1 MRKEELLSPEHP
13 LGQRIRE
20 IPRILTKDRR
30 NLLPAQALSLRK
42 LFSREEMDKRH
53 IDDAILKK
61 IAKNV
66 LQILIAL
73 SQRDITPGLIGT
85 ENLYVDL
92 SDSAFPVYLCDPER
106 FQLEQEEQEYDWYP
120 EDERLFGD
128 QMLFDRARQLLADNR
143 LITRIMIGAARG
155 NLKFPVKKSDRD
167 YAHLFYRILPETWK
181 EHMENNIPFSYEEI
195 FRDNLE
201 KKGLC
206 ENLRKEKECFCLY
219 LLLRTERSD
228 CLGISRGLDMVMEE
242 VEEDAQGE
250 NICLKQAFVYGD
262 DTVLVKDFEQ
272 YVPGF
277 RLCFD
282 TKAKAVSAG
291 EEMIVAASL
300 MNLLP
305 AGDDA
310 PERSIH
316 VILDGKISNDAMF
329 DCGFQK
335 FQELTEKGV
344 LFFVHTQGDTSCEAV
359 NRLRT
364 LEKNG

>member
-1 MRKEELLSPEHP
+1 MHKEELLSPEHP
-13 LGQRIRE
+13 LGRRIRE

-30 NLLPAQALSLRK
+30 NLLPAQALTLRK

-61 IAKNV
+61 IAENV
-66 LQILIAL
+66 LQILRAL
-73 SQRDITPGLIGT
+73 SQREITPGLIGT

-92 SDSAFPVYLCDPER
+92 SDPSFPVYLCDPER

-128 QMLFDRARQLLADNR
+128 QMLFDRDRQLLADNR

-181 EHMENNIPFSYEEI
+181 EHMENNMPFSYEEL
-195 FRDNLE
+195 FKDSSE
-201 KKGLC
+201 KKGLYRDC
-206 ENLRKEKECFCLY
+206 IKEKEWFCLF
-219 LLLRTERSD
+219 LLLRTERTN
-228 CLGISRGLDMVMEE
+228 CLGISKGLDTVMEE
-242 VEEDAQGE
+242 VEEETQGE

-262 DTVLVKDFEQ
+262 DTVLVKEFDQ
-272 YVPGF
+272 YVQGF

-300 MNLLP
+300 MDQLP
-305 AGDDA
+305 GGNDGS
-310 PERSIH
+310 ERRIY

-335 FQELTEKGV
+335 FQEMVQKGV
-344 LFFVHTQGDTSCEAV
+344 HFFVHTQGDSSCEAV